1 MIVVDAS
8 ALLETL
14 LQTDLAGRLM
24 ERLFEPSASLH
35 APHLLDIEVTH
46 AFRRMVQRKDI
57 TAVRAE
63 QGLADFS
70 QLHIERHGH
79 QALTGRIWQLRES
92 MTAYDGAYVA
102 LAEALD
108 APLLTCDA
116 KLAHSHG
123 HRARIDLITVAS
135 S

>member
-1 MIVVDAS
+1 LIVLDAS
-8 ALLETL
+8 AVLETL
-14 LQTDLAGRLM
+14 LQTRLAERLM

-35 APHLLDIEVTH
+35 APHLLDIEVPH
-46 AFRRMVQRKDI
+46 ALRRLVQREDI
-57 TAVRAE
+57 TAERAE

-79 QALTGRIWQLRES
+79 QALIARIWHLRES

-123 HRARIDLITVAS
+123 HRARIDLIAG
-135 S
+135 